1 MRCRDRHD
9 TSQFRRFVSELWNAV
24 QGVAIPMSRWID
36 NRDDFSSQAEN
47 LEDKSRENSTKECPY
62 CDATVKD
69 LPYHLRNK
77 CSET

>member
-1 MRCRDRHD
+1 
-9 TSQFRRFVSELWNAV
+9 
-24 QGVAIPMSRWID
+24 MSRWID